1 MAPSTDSTWR
11 PPATDTSW
19 PPPSPEPA
27 IHSPP
32 PESSPWRPPT
42 SPREV
47 ASSVVASVQY
57 VTSSVRL
64 LFTGCFQCQSLKG
77 GCWRR
82 QEEPDGAW
90 FDCDKL
96 QVEHPYCYV
105 NPVALTDPAPSEDAT
120 TPNGTVL
127 SQQPRAEPRSPS
139 SLTPSAKSP
148 AKCPTN
154 LDVPKDIVANGVASD
169 GVSAVKGDTVIY
181 KNGRI
186 RSSLVESFAAKLEAD
201 LRRIECDRQRA
212 EGELL
217 NVNDVRITADEDVI
231 SFPDYLCADVDFF
244 KDGGTDIPY
253 QYDGFNGNRRLEH
266 EVWKPSELEDV
277 FECYNMAA
285 FYSYGASTQLGEKGG
300 TKNKGEKFEEVFPPT
315 FSNNNN
321 NTIKVYRPAGESE
334 SPLPL
339 KDEPTKENV
348 TEIEICDRK
357 REISE
362 DELKEFIHSC
372 VLAENVEEA
381 SLPPLIPAGVPN
393 AVCDELIYYGS
404 RSFNK
409 LLIFN
414 LVKSVMAECQEHYS
428 HSMPLCA
435 NYPVHLVQNKIL
447 SVLQNDTNAY
457 QLSTSGLQ
465 AFHNGSFMHPA
476 DSQYYLN
483 QLIAERMVENAV
495 MDELKKEMKEW
506 KDVSREE
513 RELKEAISTD
523 ILHDLI
529 SDTASLFDEIVKRK
543 FT

>member
-11 PPATDTSW
+11 PPATDASW

-32 PESSPWRPPT
+32 PESNPWRAPT

-64 LFTGCFQCQSLKG
+64 LFTGCFQCQSLRG
-77 GCWRR
+77 GCWRQ

-105 NPVALTDPAPSEDAT
+105 NPVALTESVAPSEDAT

-127 SQQPRAEPRSPS
+127 SQQPKAETRTPP
-139 SLTPSAKSP
+139 SLTAPTKSP
-148 AKCPTN
+148 AKSITSLN
-154 LDVPKDIVANGVASD
+154 VPKDIVSNGVPSE
-169 GVSAVKGDTVIY
+169 GVAAVKGDTVIY

-217 NVNDVRITADEDVI
+217 KENDIRIATDEDVI
-231 SFPDYLCADVDFF
+231 SFPDCLCADVDFF

-253 QYDGFNGNRRLEH
+253 QYDGFNNNNRRLEY

-285 FYSYGASTQLGEKGG
+285 FYSYGASLQLGEKSGSK
-300 TKNKGEKFEEVFPPT
+300 TKGEKFEEVFPPT
-315 FSNNNN
+315 FSSNNN
-321 NTIKVYRPAGESE
+321 NTIKVYRPAGDSE
-334 SPLPL
+334 SPLSL

-372 VLAENVEEA
+372 VLAENVEQA
-381 SLPPLIPAGVPN
+381 SLPPGVPK

-447 SVLQNDTNAY
+447 SVLQNDMDVY

-483 QLIAERMVENAV
+483 QLIAERIVENTV

-513 RELKEAISTD
+513 RELKEAISTE
-523 ILHDLI
+523 IFHDLI
-529 SDTASLFDEIVKRK
+529 NDTASLFDEIVKRK
-543 FT
+543 FV